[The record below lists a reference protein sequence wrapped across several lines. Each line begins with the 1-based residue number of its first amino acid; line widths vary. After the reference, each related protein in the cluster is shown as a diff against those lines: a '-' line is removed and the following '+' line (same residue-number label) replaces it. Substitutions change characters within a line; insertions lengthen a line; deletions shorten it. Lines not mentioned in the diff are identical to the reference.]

1 MTKMM
6 KAVAVAAV
14 VLAAAM
20 PARAEVSIEMGVEGY
35 LASASNRG
43 ALTRAA
49 QLEKLSNAADALEA
63 ASDEGGA
70 RGETL
75 LAGLYAGSV
84 AAEKP
89 AVYFEQP
96 VPAPKHEHRS
106 RVKAAVEELGDAAG
120 EAAPAAGAG
129 EAAAADEP
137 SAPAA
142 ELTTASAD
150 DAGAAAGED
159 GGKPTLGSDLLAML
173 GTVLVMALLLL
184 VIL

>member
-89 AVYFEQP
+89 AVYFEQA

-120 EAAPAAGAG
+120 EAAPAAEAG
-129 EAAAADEP
+129 AAAADEP
-137 SAPAA
+137 SVPAA
-142 ELTTASAD
+142 ELTTDSAA
-150 DAGAAAGED
+150 DAVAAAEEGD
-159 GGKPTLGSDLLAML
+159 AKPSLGSDLLAML